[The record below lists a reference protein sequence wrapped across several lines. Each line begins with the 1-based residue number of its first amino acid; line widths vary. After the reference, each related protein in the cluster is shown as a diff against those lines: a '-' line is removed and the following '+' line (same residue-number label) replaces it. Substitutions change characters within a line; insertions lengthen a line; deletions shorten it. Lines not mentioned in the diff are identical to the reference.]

1 MLERYRSNER
11 STPPTPWARR
21 LHAQTLRTRFN
32 RQIAEEEKRRKRAEE
47 LRRRFQRG
55 ML

>member
-1 MLERYRSNER
+1 MLERYRSKER
-11 STPPTPWARR
+11 ATPSTPMARR
-21 LHAQTLRTRFN
+21 LHAQTLRARFN
-32 RQIAEEEKRRKRAEE
+32 RQIADEEKRRQRAEE